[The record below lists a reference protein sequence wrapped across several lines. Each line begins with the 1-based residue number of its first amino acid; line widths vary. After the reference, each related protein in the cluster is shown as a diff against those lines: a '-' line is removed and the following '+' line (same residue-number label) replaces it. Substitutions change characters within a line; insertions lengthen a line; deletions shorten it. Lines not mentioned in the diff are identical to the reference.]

1 MPPRP
6 KQRNTHSRSSR
17 DPDFLVTP
25 MPELPEV
32 EAVAR
37 TLRPLVQGERIC
49 CLHVFHP
56 IAVKPQ
62 SAHRL
67 AALATDRLVERV
79 ERKGKYLL
87 LMLDRG
93 LLTLHFKLDGQL
105 VWFADENELFRRAN
119 ANEKAVHVDVAF
131 ELTKGVLGFADR
143 RHFGRV
149 CAWNAPEESPG
160 LASLGVD
167 ALSKDSTVATF
178 SSLLAACATVE
189 RFLTRSNPRRGAG
202 KHLLL
207 RIAVARAARSA
218 TAREI
223 VEAAGS
229 DAAPQSNCVGS
240 CACLRMLPT
249 PGAGLSRF
257 AMVVSRTGE
266 DSARLWPPRRTLPPM
281 RSRNSAYRAGRPV
294 HVLVPALPEIIDT
307 RNIRTKVCL

>member
-1 MPPRP
+1 
-6 KQRNTHSRSSR
+6 
-17 DPDFLVTP
+17 

-37 TLRPLVQGERIC
+37 ALRPLVQGERIC

-167 ALSKDSTVATF
+167 ALSKDFTVATF
-178 SSLLAACATVE
+178 STLLAASV
-189 RFLTRSNPRRGAG
+189 RPLKDFLLDQTRVAGLGNIYSCESLWHARLDPRRRA
-202 KHLLL
+202 KSLKPQEATRLHKAIVSVL
-207 RIAVARAARSA
+207 ARALECCLHPAPDFRDSQWWFRGLEKILRVYGRQDEPCRRCGGAIQRIDQGGRS
-218 TAREI
+218 TYWCQRC
-223 VEAAGS
+223 
-229 DAAPQSNCVGS
+229 Q
-240 CACLRMLPT
+240 
-249 PGAGLSRF
+249 
-257 AMVVSRTGE
+257 
-266 DSARLWPPRRTLPPM
+266 
-281 RSRNSAYRAGRPV
+281 
-294 HVLVPALPEIIDT
+294 
-307 RNIRTKVCL
+307 K